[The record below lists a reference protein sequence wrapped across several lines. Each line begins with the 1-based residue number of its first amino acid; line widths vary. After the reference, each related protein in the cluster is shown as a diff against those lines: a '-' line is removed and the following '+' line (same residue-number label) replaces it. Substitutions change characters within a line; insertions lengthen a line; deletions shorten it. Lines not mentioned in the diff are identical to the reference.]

1 MSTHTPSEVSSQT
14 GLSLDTLRYYEREG
28 LIGPVERTAGGR
40 RAFTDADLTW
50 IGVVTCMRDAGLGI
64 EDLRQ
69 FTALLRSDT
78 DAADR
83 VEFLRTRR
91 ERLRERAK
99 SIEAAL
105 SVLDQ
110 KIAHYSHSSKGP

>member
-1 MSTHTPSEVSSQT
+1 MSTYTPAEASSHT

-28 LIGPVERTAGGR
+28 LIGPVGRTAGGR
-40 RAFTDADLTW
+40 RAFTDDDLTW
-50 IGVVTCMRDAGLGI
+50 VGVVTCMRDAGLGI
-64 EDLRQ
+64 DDLRQ

-91 ERLRERAK
+91 RQLRERAK

-105 SVLDQ
+105 GVLDE
-110 KIAHYSHSSKGP
+110 KIAHYSDSSKES